1 MMSKGVPDYPSSRPS
16 HGRGRRFEPCT
27 AHQNKP
33 RKSLIYGAFF
43 FSLVPGFS
51 RSLLIGCPV
60 RYFAPIS
67 RQCQPCSATA
77 VMAMTGAQHGLD
89 PEAHLHQLESAGPP
103 PPLAFPHVAAIKAGD
118 GDTGEAVA
126 CLSKT
131 LNVER
136 EARALAAAHTLR
148 GIVGVRVRKFESVNW
163 QARILCRLAPELNES
178 FPTKALAE
186 AWVTAREGEIVR
198 RRETRREAAR

>member
-1 MMSKGVPDYPSSRPS
+1 ML
-16 HGRGRRFEPCT
+16 
-27 AHQNKP
+27 A
-33 RKSLIYGAFF
+33 
-43 FSLVPGFS
+43 
-51 RSLLIGCPV
+51 
-60 RYFAPIS
+60 
-67 RQCQPCSATA
+67 
-77 VMAMTGAQHGLD
+77 
-89 PEAHLHQLESAGPP
+89 P

-163 QARILCRLAPELNES
+163 QARIFCRLAPELNES